1 MSASSLAAPASRT
14 GPPAGAADAG
24 AADSGGYAGA
34 APVSH
39 STSVPIN
46 KAISSSSSVLK
57 FCNWAS
63 DCRIY
68 SFLANWRC
76 NSRYGPV
83 VLQKLQLYFYAAHT
97 PFSLLFWVN
106 NKSGNHYIRGFFLH
120 YWSDT
125 KLRNKEAKTWFQY
138 LSQSDFKSA
147 IPLYISNPRPSVL
160 AIPSCALLYRKT
172 RSEIETGHLSFA
184 PLHKKDKRSENDV
197 WKTKYFSQLK
207 IMRHSMRTTFYCTLF
222 ATSSSTSLTSL
233 HPLLDSSHE
242 KATGPKVPN

>member
-34 APVSH
+34 APVAH

-63 DCRIY
+63 DCVIY
-68 SFLANWRC
+68 SFLANSRC
-76 NSRYGPV
+76 NSRYRSLWFCRNCSSTFMPPIP
-83 VLQKLQLYFYAAHT
+83 LF
-97 PFSLLFWVN
+97 PFCFGSMINLGIIISVDSSSTTGVTRKF
-106 NKSGNHYIRGFFLH
+106 GTRRRRRGSNCL
-120 YWSDT
+120 
-125 KLRNKEAKTWFQY
+125 QY
-138 LSQSDFKSA
+138 LSQSDFTSA
-147 IPLYISNPRPSVL
+147 IPLYISNPRRSVL
-160 AIPSCALLYRKT
+160 AIPSCTLLYSKT

-197 WKTKYFSQLK
+197 WKTK
-207 IMRHSMRTTFYCTLF
+207 
-222 ATSSSTSLTSL
+222 
-233 HPLLDSSHE
+233 
-242 KATGPKVPN
+242 